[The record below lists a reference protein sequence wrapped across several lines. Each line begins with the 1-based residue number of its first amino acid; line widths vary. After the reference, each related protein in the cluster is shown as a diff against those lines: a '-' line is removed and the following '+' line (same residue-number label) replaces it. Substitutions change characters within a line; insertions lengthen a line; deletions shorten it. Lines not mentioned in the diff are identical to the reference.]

1 MSNSEKSTKELLIL
15 TRQIENMQTNLKE
28 FKHLMTHIY
37 LAEEKKIAVKKTH
50 WTNRAQNC

>member
-15 TRQIENMQTNLKE
+15 TRQIENMQTNLIE

-37 LAEEKKIAVKKTH
+37 LAEKKKKKTCSEKD
-50 WTNRAQNC
+50 TLDK

>member
-37 LAEEKKIAVKKTH
+37 LAERKKKL
-50 WTNRAQNC
+50 Q